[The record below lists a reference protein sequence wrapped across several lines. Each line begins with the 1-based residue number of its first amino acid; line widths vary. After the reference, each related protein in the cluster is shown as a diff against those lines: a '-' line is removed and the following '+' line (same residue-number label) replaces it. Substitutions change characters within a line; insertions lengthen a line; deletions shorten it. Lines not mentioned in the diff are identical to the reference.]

1 MMQKAVQEHMT
12 KTQRTQKHLYD
23 VHSSKRRLEVGD
35 KALVLLPPGSKLE
48 VCWQGPFKVT
58 KVLNDGL
65 NYELDTGKTHKQH
78 GMFHIN
84 LLSKWQSRDEIATLV
99 MPESP
104 EMPLPHEP
112 DVPQFTSE
120 NTWEDLVMS
129 YELSKPQEIQ
139 VKKLLQEYADV
150 FSGKPNVRNAA
161 IHQIDTDD
169 SPPIRCSQYKV
180 LQRLASEVNK
190 EIDKMLELGIIR
202 PSNSPWA
209 SPVVVIPN
217 PDRTMRFC
225 VDYRK
230 LNSVTKMDAYP
241 IPSKERMIEKVA
253 SVKFITMLDMTNG
266 YWQVPLEKTT
276 IEKSAFI
283 TSKGLYEFL

>member
-1 MMQKAVQEHMT
+1 M
-12 KTQRTQKHLYD
+12 
-23 VHSSKRRLEVGD
+23 
-35 KALVLLPPGSKLE
+35 
-48 VCWQGPFKVT
+48 
-58 KVLNDGL
+58 LNDGL

-169 SPPIRCSQYKV
+169 SPPIRCSPYKV
-180 LQRLASEVNK
+180 LQRLKSEVNR
-190 EIDKMLELGIIR
+190 EIDKMLELSIIH

-209 SPVVVIPN
+209 SPVVVVPK
-217 PDRTMRFC
+217 PDGTIRFC
-225 VDYRK
+225 VHYRK
-230 LNSVTKMDAYP
+230 LISVTKMDAFP
-241 IPSKERMIEKVA
+241 IPSMERMIEKVA
-253 SVKFITMLDMTNG
+253 SAKFITMLDLTKG

>member
-1 MMQKAVQEHMT
+1 M
-12 KTQRTQKHLYD
+12 
-23 VHSSKRRLEVGD
+23 
-35 KALVLLPPGSKLE
+35 
-48 VCWQGPFKVT
+48 
-58 KVLNDGL
+58 
-65 NYELDTGKTHKQH
+65 
-78 GMFHIN
+78 
-84 LLSKWQSRDEIATLV
+84 
-99 MPESP
+99 
-104 EMPLPHEP
+104 
-112 DVPQFTSE
+112 
-120 NTWEDLVMS
+120 
-129 YELSKPQEIQ
+129 
-139 VKKLLQEYADV
+139 

-169 SPPIRCSQYKV
+169 SPPIRCSPYKV
-180 LQRLASEVNK
+180 PQRLESEVNK